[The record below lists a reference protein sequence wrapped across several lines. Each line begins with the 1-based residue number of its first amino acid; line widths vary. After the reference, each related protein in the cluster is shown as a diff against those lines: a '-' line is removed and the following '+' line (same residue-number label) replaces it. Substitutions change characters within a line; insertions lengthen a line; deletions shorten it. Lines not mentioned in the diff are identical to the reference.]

1 MSLIGYCV
9 KVSSL
14 HPVISHTMG
23 PATSFACPPLTLRT
37 TSSSVSTTYA
47 VVAAS
52 SEFSS
57 PEESGRVLW
66 VWDDDS
72 SLKAK
77 EKQKLKRSKLVVRD
91 IYQVLSTENLTKLS
105 LASTQRNRT
114 QPFLF
119 T

>member
-1 MSLIGYCV
+1 
-9 KVSSL
+9 
-14 HPVISHTMG
+14 MG

-47 VVAAS
+47 VVATS

>member
-1 MSLIGYCV
+1 
-9 KVSSL
+9 
-14 HPVISHTMG
+14 MG

-47 VVAAS
+47 VIAAS

-66 VWDDDS
+66 VWQDDN

-77 EKQKLKRSKLVVRD
+77 EKQKLKRSKLVVRNILSSLLNRKSD
-91 IYQVLSTENLTKLS
+91 FSIISFHPNKPRKFYSHLLNFLVVL
-105 LASTQRNRT
+105 
-114 QPFLF
+114 
-119 T
+119 